1 MYQTFDD
8 ESELRYAIWESKQ
21 TEEVKQLIIAKR
33 SKCIEDFCTT
43 KNCTTDTVLEQGDC
57 AIISTFLQL
66 QRPHTTSN
74 INMYRQKLSK
84 MERLNPNHYFHLSLF
99 GGPHLTQA
107 NKQKMLFK
115 HARQVIIPGTLIEQ
129 IDYQAISN
137 LERAI
142 ITLYCIIVETD
153 QELDVQV
160 FLPSSGAPLRCLNY
174 LLLITA
180 HPVGSHVQPIYFS
193 QASQQISEDIDADAF
208 EHDLIKMVQPIESHV
223 VPITVLKPAPAHPV
237 GSHVQPIYFSQ
248 ASQQMSEDI
257 DADAFE
263 HDLIKMVQPIESHV
277 VPITV
282 LKPARKTLQDVL
294 SEDSRKEIVSR
305 GSSSTQRLLKSSSF
319 GIFLLPL
326 LFLVAN
332 FIIALLDS
340 HITPAFTAALRCSTR
355 CDVLS
360 PLSFRALLY
369 MCSVVLIVLLCKFA
383 DDAYCSLRSQCSWYA
398 WY

>member
-223 VPITVLKPAPAHPV
+223 VPITVLKPA
-237 GSHVQPIYFSQ
+237 
-248 ASQQMSEDI
+248 
-257 DADAFE
+257 
-263 HDLIKMVQPIESHV
+263 
-277 VPITV
+277 
-282 LKPARKTLQDVL
+282 RKTLQDVL